1 MIESQHRTQW
11 PPLFAE
17 GGDDGR
23 GPSIHKNLASQ
34 RSFGGRR
41 WSMPSRRFDTIR
53 KYRNGASCDTFRH
66 PPVDGS
72 LTVPE
77 LYEYHA
83 TKSPQHPLFVYADEH
98 KELKTIRYPEA
109 FRAIQRAAGLAAG
122 HYKGTTELSQDA
134 SHPPV
139 CGILAV
145 ADTISYMTLI
155 VGLMYI
161 GLSPFPISTRNSAAG
176 VAHLLQATGVQK
188 LFISKDPAMQRLSK
202 EAIEALAKEGYSVE
216 TILMPQFSD
225 LYTQGE
231 PEPVVLRKIGLDA
244 TAIIM
249 HSSGSTAFP
258 KPIRMSNRNFIQ
270 WGILPYHGEVDICNV
285 AIAVHSLPVFHGMCA
300 INLVW
305 ATCAGSIM
313 ACFKPSPSPA
323 PPTPDMFLEAIVAT
337 DSKVVFCVP
346 AFVEAWARSSEN
358 VPILQTLKALIYAG
372 APMNVAVG
380 DHLSSAGVNLVPFYG
395 STEMG
400 CFSTFIPNGKQPD
413 EWQYFGISKHLSVEM
428 VPQDKFENVFEPVVL
443 ASPSFSPSVINITI
457 KGQPGYA
464 SSDLLLRHPTNPD
477 LYKVFGRADDQIML
491 STGEKTNPVPLET
504 MFSQDPYVAAAIMFG
519 RGRFQNGVLIQPKD
533 PFEPGDTAKL
543 TAFRQAIWPTVE
555 KVNNYAP
562 THSRIFKEMIIV
574 TSPSKP
580 FEYTPKGTPQRNACL
595 AAYEEEIEALY
606 DAVKESSQPELIPP
620 TQWTA
625 DSTLHYI
632 RNVVEKVVLA
642 PLTDDTDLFQVGC
655 DSLQATWI
663 RNTILRSLRATS
675 GLHIHKMPIRLV
687 GKNQACLTRS
697 LRQLL
702 LNHGVPRLLPMP
714 WIPP

>member
-1 MIESQHRTQW
+1 MAILLRELNTFQ
-11 PPLFAE
+11 
-17 GGDDGR
+17 
-23 GPSIHKNLASQ
+23 
-34 RSFGGRR
+34 
-41 WSMPSRRFDTIR
+41 
-53 KYRNGASCDTFRH
+53 GAHCDTFCH

-122 HYKGTTELSQDA
+122 HYKVTATQSQNTSD
-134 SHPPV
+134 PPV

-145 ADTISYMTLI
+145 ADTLSYMALI

-176 VAHLLQATGVQK
+176 VAHLLKATGVQK
-188 LFISKDPAMQRLSK
+188 LFVSKDPAMQRLSK

-216 TILMPQFSD
+216 TISMPQFSD

-231 PEPVVLRKIGLDA
+231 PEPVVLRTIGLDA

-258 KPIRMSNRNFIQ
+258 KPIRMSNRNFIR
-270 WGILPYHGEVDICNV
+270 WGILPYHGDVDICNV
-285 AIAVHSLPVFHGMCA
+285 AIAVHSLPVFHAMSA

-305 ATCAGSIM
+305 AACAGSIM

-346 AFVEAWARSSEN
+346 AFVEAWARFPDN
-358 VPILQTLKALIYAG
+358 IAILQTLKAIIYAG

-380 DHLSSAGVNLVPFYG
+380 DRLSSAGVNLVPFYG

-400 CFSTFIPNGKQPD
+400 CFSTFIPSSKQPD

-428 VPQDKFENVFEPVVL
+428 VPQDNFGNVFEPVVL
-443 ASPSFSPSVINITI
+443 ASPSFSPNVINITI

-464 SSDLLLRHPTNPD
+464 SSDLLLRHATNPD

-519 RGRFQNGVLIQPKD
+519 RGRFQNGVLIQPKE

-543 TAFRQAIWPTVE
+543 TAFRNAIWPTVE
-555 KVNNYAP
+555 KVNNHAP
-562 THSRIFKEMIIV
+562 TYSRIFKEMIIV

-580 FEYTPKGTPQRNACL
+580 FEYTPKGTPQRHACL
-595 AAYEEEIEALY
+595 VAYEEEIEALY
-606 DAVKESSQPELIPP
+606 AAVQESSQPELVPP

-625 DSTLHYI
+625 DSTLHFV

-642 PLTDDTDLFQVGC
+642 SLTDDTDLFQVGC

-675 GLHIHKMPIRLV
+675 GLHIHKVFFSFVYNHPTIR
-687 GKNQACLTRS
+687 T
-697 LRQLL
+697 LRI
-702 LNHGVPRLLPMP
+702 RRT
-714 WIPP
+714 